1 MKFLYPLGL
10 LGLLCIPALILIYIL
25 KNKYVEK
32 IVSST
37 YIWNLSE
44 KFLKKKKPLKKI
56 TDLISLVLQVITVL
70 VLSISIAH
78 PVFTIPNSAENVC
91 FVLDIS
97 GSMNINN
104 GSITRFEKG
113 KQKIVELVNSS
124 SNGST
129 FTLITASK
137 ETKVIL
143 EKEENKE
150 KVLNKLNEI
159 SLDYSSSSLVD
170 ALTTIQNYYNEQKI
184 GHTYLITDKTYSS
197 VSNIDLINVSSQEE
211 NYALYDSKYQIRK
224 GKINIS
230 GNLIS
235 YESDSVL
242 NINLY
247 LDDKFIVSQEVNV
260 NKMVE
265 KQYSFSLDE
274 QEFSSM
280 KVEITNSDALSLDNS
295 NILYSVGSKNV
306 CSTLIVTGNST
317 FYVSSILKAIGN
329 VKIEEISP
337 SSYHNQQGYDL
348 YIFDSYSPN
357 VLPND
362 GTIWLIN
369 TSKNIA
375 SSGFVVQN
383 SVSLKDGG
391 KTIYEQE
398 KSSLYN
404 ELTKDTKN
412 NSVSINQ
419 YMKYGLYREFTTI
432 LSINKIPLIFAGN
445 NDYGNR
451 EVVFSFDFQNTDFP
465 LLYDYIVLMR
475 NFLNYSNP
483 SPLENLFY
491 KVGEDINVNIV
502 NDCSSVKV
510 TSPSNNISY
519 LETNFSQTSFSLD
532 EVGTYQFDF
541 LINNEIKTYRIY
553 VEFDSE
559 EGKIFDNQ
567 TSIDLINNSN
577 NLKFDGILDNLFIV
591 ILLAAILFSI
601 DWMWYSYEQR

>member
-1 MKFLYPLGL
+1 
-10 LGLLCIPALILIYIL
+10 
-25 KNKYVEK
+25 
-32 IVSST
+32 
-37 YIWNLSE
+37 
-44 KFLKKKKPLKKI
+44 
-56 TDLISLVLQVITVL
+56 
-70 VLSISIAH
+70 
-78 PVFTIPNSAENVC
+78 
-91 FVLDIS
+91 
-97 GSMNINN
+97 MNINN

-159 SLDYSSSSLVD
+159 SLDYSSSSLID

-265 KQYSFSLDE
+265 KQYSFSIDE

-280 KVEITNSDALSLDNS
+280 KVEITNSDALSLDNI

-391 KTIYEQE
+391 KTVYEQE

-451 EVVFSFDFQNTDFP
+451 EVVYSFDFQNTDFP

-510 TSPSNNISY
+510 ISPSNNISY

-541 LINNEIKTYRIY
+541 LINNEIKTYKIY

>member
-10 LGLLCIPALILIYIL
+10 LGLLCIPVLILIYIL

-56 TDLISLVLQVITVL
+56 TDLISLILQVITVL

-265 KQYSFSLDE
+265 KQYSFSIDE

-317 FYVSSILKAIGN
+317 FYVSAILKAIGN

-541 LINNEIKTYRIY
+541 LINNEIKTYKIY

>member
-10 LGLLCIPALILIYIL
+10 LGLLCIPVLILIYIL

-170 ALTTIQNYYNEQKI
+170 ALTTIQNYYNDQKI

-265 KQYSFSLDE
+265 KQYSFSIDE

-317 FYVSSILKAIGN
+317 FYVSAILKAIGN

-541 LINNEIKTYRIY
+541 LINNEIKTYKIY

>member
-10 LGLLCIPALILIYIL
+10 LGLLCIPVLILIYIL

-541 LINNEIKTYRIY
+541 LINNEIKTYKIY

>member
-10 LGLLCIPALILIYIL
+10 LGLLCIPVLILIYIL

-56 TDLISLVLQVITVL
+56 TDLISLILQVITVL

-265 KQYSFSLDE
+265 KQYSFSIDE

-317 FYVSSILKAIGN
+317 FYVSAILKAIGN

-483 SPLENLFY
+483 LPLENLFY

-541 LINNEIKTYRIY
+541 LINNEIKTYKIY

>member
-1 MKFLYPLGL
+1 M
-10 LGLLCIPALILIYIL
+10 
-25 KNKYVEK
+25 E
-32 IVSST
+32 
-37 YIWNLSE
+37 
-44 KFLKKKKPLKKI
+44 KPLKKI
-56 TDLISLVLQVITVL
+56 TDLISLILQVITVL
-70 VLSISIAH
+70 ILSISIAH

-159 SLDYSSSSLVD
+159 FLDYSSSSLID

-247 LDDKFIVSQEVNV
+247 LDDKFIVSQELNV

-265 KQYSFSLDE
+265 KQYSFSIDE

-280 KVEITNSDALSLDNS
+280 KVEITNSDALSLDNI

-445 NDYGNR
+445 NDYGNL
-451 EVVFSFDFQNTDFP
+451 ELVFSFDFQNTDFP

-510 TSPSNNISY
+510 ISPSNNISY

-541 LINNEIKTYRIY
+541 LINNEIKTYKIY

>member
-10 LGLLCIPALILIYIL
+10 LGLLCIPVLILIYIL

-32 IVSST
+32 VISST

-44 KFLKKKKPLKKI
+44 KFLKKKKPLKKV
-56 TDLISLVLQVITVL
+56 TDLISLILQVVTVL
-70 VLSISIAH
+70 ILSISIAH
-78 PVFTIPNSAENVC
+78 PVFTIPNSAENIC

-113 KQKIVELVNSS
+113 KQKIVEIVNSS

-159 SLDYSSSSLVD
+159 SLDYSSSSLLD
-170 ALTTIQNYYNEQKI
+170 ALNTIQNYYNEQKI

-197 VSNIDLINVSSQEE
+197 VNNIDLINVSSQEK

-235 YESDSVL
+235 YEDDATL

-274 QEFSSM
+274 QEFSSI
-280 KVEITNSDALSLDNS
+280 KVEIANSDALSLDNS

-329 VKIEEISP
+329 VKIEEISS

-348 YIFDSYSPN
+348 YIFDSYSPS

-383 SVSLKDGG
+383 SVTLQDGG

-491 KVGEDINVNIV
+491 KVGEDININIV

-519 LETNFSQTSFSLD
+519 LETNFSQTSFSLE

>member
-10 LGLLCIPALILIYIL
+10 LGLLCIPVLILIYIL

-317 FYVSSILKAIGN
+317 FYVSAILKAIGN

-483 SPLENLFY
+483 LPLENLFY
-491 KVGEDINVNIV
+491 KVGEDININIV

>member
-10 LGLLCIPALILIYIL
+10 LGLLCIPVLILIYIL

-44 KFLKKKKPLKKI
+44 KFLKKKKPLKKV
-56 TDLISLVLQVITVL
+56 TDLISLILQIITVL

-317 FYVSSILKAIGN
+317 FYVSAILKAIGN

-541 LINNEIKTYRIY
+541 LINNEIKTYKIY

>member
-10 LGLLCIPALILIYIL
+10 LGLLCIPVLILIYIL

-56 TDLISLVLQVITVL
+56 TDLISLILQVITVL

-265 KQYSFSLDE
+265 KQYSFSIDE

-541 LINNEIKTYRIY
+541 LINNEIKTYKIY

>member
-10 LGLLCIPALILIYIL
+10 LGLLCIPVLILIYIL

-44 KFLKKKKPLKKI
+44 KFLKKKKPLKKV

-265 KQYSFSLDE
+265 KQYSFSIDE

-317 FYVSSILKAIGN
+317 FYVSAILKAIGN

>member
-10 LGLLCIPALILIYIL
+10 LGLLCIPVLILIYIL

-56 TDLISLVLQVITVL
+56 TDLISLILQVIIVL
-70 VLSISIAH
+70 ILSISIAH

-159 SLDYSSSSLVD
+159 SLDYSSSSLID

-224 GKINIS
+224 GKINIG

-265 KQYSFSLDE
+265 KQYSFSIDE

-280 KVEITNSDALSLDNS
+280 KVEITNSDALSLDNI

-404 ELTKDTKN
+404 ELTKNTKN

-510 TSPSNNISY
+510 ISPSNNISY

-541 LINNEIKTYRIY
+541 LINNEIKTYKIY

>member
-10 LGLLCIPALILIYIL
+10 LGLLCIPVLILIYIL

-44 KFLKKKKPLKKI
+44 KFLKKKKPLKKV
-56 TDLISLVLQVITVL
+56 TDLISLILQVITVL

-265 KQYSFSLDE
+265 KQYSFSIDE

-317 FYVSSILKAIGN
+317 FYVSAILKAIGN

-541 LINNEIKTYRIY
+541 LINNEIKTYKIY

>member
-10 LGLLCIPALILIYIL
+10 LGLLCIPVLILIYIL

>member
-1 MKFLYPLGL
+1 MTL
-10 LGLLCIPALILIYIL
+10 L
-25 KNKYVEK
+25 KR
-32 IVSST
+32 
-37 YIWNLSE
+37 SE

-56 TDLISLVLQVITVL
+56 TDLISLILQVITVL
-70 VLSISIAH
+70 ILSISIAH
-78 PVFTIPNSAENVC
+78 PVFTIPNSAANVC

-113 KQKIVELVNSS
+113 KQKIAELVNSS

-159 SLDYSSSSLVD
+159 SLDYSSSSLID

-265 KQYSFSLDE
+265 KQYSFSIDE

-280 KVEITNSDALSLDNS
+280 KVEITNSDALSLDNI

-404 ELTKDTKN
+404 ELTKNTKN

-510 TSPSNNISY
+510 ISPSNNISY

-541 LINNEIKTYRIY
+541 LINNEIKTYKIY

>member
-10 LGLLCIPALILIYIL
+10 LGLLCIPVLILIYIL

-56 TDLISLVLQVITVL
+56 TDLISLILQVITVL

-317 FYVSSILKAIGN
+317 FYVSAILKAIGN

-541 LINNEIKTYRIY
+541 LINNEIKTYKIY

>member
-10 LGLLCIPALILIYIL
+10 LGLLCIPVLILIYIL

-70 VLSISIAH
+70 ILSISIAH

-159 SLDYSSSSLVD
+159 SLDYSSSSLID

-197 VSNIDLINVSSQEE
+197 VNNIDLINVSSQEE

-404 ELTKDTKN
+404 ELTKGTKN

-419 YMKYGLYREFTTI
+419 YIKYGLYREFTTI

-510 TSPSNNISY
+510 ISPSNNISY

-541 LINNEIKTYRIY
+541 LINNEIKTYKIY

>member
-1 MKFLYPLGL
+1 
-10 LGLLCIPALILIYIL
+10 
-25 KNKYVEK
+25 
-32 IVSST
+32 
-37 YIWNLSE
+37 
-44 KFLKKKKPLKKI
+44 
-56 TDLISLVLQVITVL
+56 
-70 VLSISIAH
+70 
-78 PVFTIPNSAENVC
+78 
-91 FVLDIS
+91 
-97 GSMNINN
+97 
-104 GSITRFEKG
+104 
-113 KQKIVELVNSS
+113 
-124 SNGST
+124 
-129 FTLITASK
+129 
-137 ETKVIL
+137 
-143 EKEENKE
+143 
-150 KVLNKLNEI
+150 
-159 SLDYSSSSLVD
+159 
-170 ALTTIQNYYNEQKI
+170 
-184 GHTYLITDKTYSS
+184 
-197 VSNIDLINVSSQEE
+197 
-211 NYALYDSKYQIRK
+211 
-224 GKINIS
+224 
-230 GNLIS
+230 
-235 YESDSVL
+235 
-242 NINLY
+242 
-247 LDDKFIVSQEVNV
+247 
-260 NKMVE
+260 MVE

>member
-10 LGLLCIPALILIYIL
+10 LGLLCIPVLILIYIL

-44 KFLKKKKPLKKI
+44 KFLKKKKPLKKV
-56 TDLISLVLQVITVL
+56 TDLISLILQVITVL

-317 FYVSSILKAIGN
+317 FYVSAILKAIGN

>member
-10 LGLLCIPALILIYIL
+10 LGLLCIPVLILIYIL

-56 TDLISLVLQVITVL
+56 TDLISLILQVITVL

-170 ALTTIQNYYNEQKI
+170 ALTTIQNYYNEKKI
-184 GHTYLITDKTYSS
+184 GHTYLITDKTYSL

-265 KQYSFSLDE
+265 KQYSFSIDE

-465 LLYDYIVLMR
+465 LLYDYVVLMR

-541 LINNEIKTYRIY
+541 LINNEIKTYKIY

>member
-10 LGLLCIPALILIYIL
+10 LGLLCIPVLILIYIL

-56 TDLISLVLQVITVL
+56 TDLISLILQVITVL
-70 VLSISIAH
+70 ILSISIAH

-113 KQKIVELVNSS
+113 KQKIAELVNSS

-159 SLDYSSSSLVD
+159 SLDYSSSSLID

-265 KQYSFSLDE
+265 KQYSFSIDE

-280 KVEITNSDALSLDNS
+280 KVEITNSDALSLDNI

-306 CSTLIVTGNST
+306 CSTLIITGNST

-337 SSYHNQQGYDL
+337 SGYHNQQGYDL

-412 NSVSINQ
+412 NSISINQ

-510 TSPSNNISY
+510 ISPSNNISY

-541 LINNEIKTYRIY
+541 LINNEIKTYKIY

>member
-10 LGLLCIPALILIYIL
+10 LGLLCIPVLILIYIL

-56 TDLISLVLQVITVL
+56 TDLISLILQVITVL

-170 ALTTIQNYYNEQKI
+170 ALTTIQNYYNEKKI

-265 KQYSFSLDE
+265 KQYSFSIDE

-317 FYVSSILKAIGN
+317 FYVSAILKAIGN

-541 LINNEIKTYRIY
+541 LINNEIKTYKIY

>member
-10 LGLLCIPALILIYIL
+10 LGLLCIPVLILIYIL

-317 FYVSSILKAIGN
+317 FYVSAILKAIGN

>member
-10 LGLLCIPALILIYIL
+10 LGLLCIPVLILIYIL

-44 KFLKKKKPLKKI
+44 KFLKKKKPLKKV
-56 TDLISLVLQVITVL
+56 TDLISLILQVITVL

-541 LINNEIKTYRIY
+541 LINNEIKTYKIY

>member
-10 LGLLCIPALILIYIL
+10 LGLLCIPVLILIYIL

-56 TDLISLVLQVITVL
+56 TDLISLILQVITVL
-70 VLSISIAH
+70 ILSISIAH

-91 FVLDIS
+91 FVLDIT

-159 SLDYSSSSLVD
+159 SLDYSSSSLID

-235 YESDSVL
+235 YESDSV
-242 NINLY
+242 
-247 LDDKFIVSQEVNV
+247 
-260 NKMVE
+260 
-265 KQYSFSLDE
+265 
-274 QEFSSM
+274 
-280 KVEITNSDALSLDNS
+280 
-295 NILYSVGSKNV
+295 
-306 CSTLIVTGNST
+306 
-317 FYVSSILKAIGN
+317 
-329 VKIEEISP
+329 
-337 SSYHNQQGYDL
+337 
-348 YIFDSYSPN
+348 
-357 VLPND
+357 
-362 GTIWLIN
+362 
-369 TSKNIA
+369 
-375 SSGFVVQN
+375 
-383 SVSLKDGG
+383 
-391 KTIYEQE
+391 
-398 KSSLYN
+398 
-404 ELTKDTKN
+404 
-412 NSVSINQ
+412 
-419 YMKYGLYREFTTI
+419 
-432 LSINKIPLIFAGN
+432 
-445 NDYGNR
+445 
-451 EVVFSFDFQNTDFP
+451 
-465 LLYDYIVLMR
+465 
-475 NFLNYSNP
+475 
-483 SPLENLFY
+483 
-491 KVGEDINVNIV
+491 
-502 NDCSSVKV
+502 
-510 TSPSNNISY
+510 
-519 LETNFSQTSFSLD
+519 
-532 EVGTYQFDF
+532 
-541 LINNEIKTYRIY
+541 
-553 VEFDSE
+553 
-559 EGKIFDNQ
+559 
-567 TSIDLINNSN
+567 
-577 NLKFDGILDNLFIV
+577 
-591 ILLAAILFSI
+591 
-601 DWMWYSYEQR
+601 